1 MWKLYNFT
9 PLRPDTDVNKSLPR
23 LREHDIKYSS
33 LKQEYKLQQYY
44 VNIYNSLHA
53 PHFHPWGR
61 CSLAALPRGQWGV
74 ESSAFELTLRMRGVH
89 DKSELWWW
97 RRRWWWCWQR
107 RRRRTATADDD
118 DDDDDEGITH
128 CHLSI
133 MQLYYNVK
141 NDLFF
146 KFCVVFM
153 FMMMMM
159 LTTMMMLLKMCGRIP
174 RHHGIGFTSQFHN
187 TVKPIPRC
195 MWNWFAKNNSTTPWN
210 QFHGAVEFN
219 CNTKAAL
226 PR

>member
-1 MWKLYNFT
+1 MLISIIHYTHLIST
-9 PLRPDTDVNKSLPR
+9 PGGGA
-23 LREHDIKYSS
+23 H
-33 LKQEYKLQQYY
+33 LQHCP
-44 VNIYNSLHA
+44 VDSEGSRA
-53 PHFHPWGR
+53 PCLSWR
-61 CSLAALPRGQWGV
+61 CGCAGCTTKANY
-74 ESSAFELTLRMRGVH
+74 
-89 DKSELWWW
+89 
-97 RRRWWWCWQR
+97 
-107 RRRRTATADDD
+107 DDD
-118 DDDDDEGITH
+118 DDDDDDADSDGDGGRQRRTMTMMMMMKVLHIVI
-128 CHLSI
+128 CQKCSFII
-133 MQLYYNVK
+133 MWKTVC
-141 NDLFF
+141 FF

>member
-1 MWKLYNFT
+1 
-9 PLRPDTDVNKSLPR
+9 
-23 LREHDIKYSS
+23 
-33 LKQEYKLQQYY
+33 
-44 VNIYNSLHA
+44 
-53 PHFHPWGR
+53 
-61 CSLAALPRGQWGV
+61 
-74 ESSAFELTLRMRGVH
+74 
-89 DKSELWWW
+89 
-97 RRRWWWCWQR
+97 
-107 RRRRTATADDD
+107 
-118 DDDDDEGITH
+118 
-128 CHLSI
+128 

-159 LTTMMMLLKMCGRIP
+159 LTTMMMLLNMCGRIP

-210 QFHGAVEFN
+210 QFHGAVELN

-226 PR
+226 PRCRDIISTTNWTNFTDLLNKFHGAMELVSQITQTRGMNSTAHVIPHIVYLWSALINHNKACLNE